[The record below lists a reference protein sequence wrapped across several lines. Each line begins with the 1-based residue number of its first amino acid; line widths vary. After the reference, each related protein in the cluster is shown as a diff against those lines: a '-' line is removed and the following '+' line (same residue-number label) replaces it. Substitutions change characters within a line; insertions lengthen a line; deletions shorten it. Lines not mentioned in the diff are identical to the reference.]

1 MTGTVSRVVK
11 RSKRL
16 MKKSTDEEA
25 RSSTLVDVPR
35 DGNCLF
41 SCICVATFK
50 SNDAQMTNLVRK
62 TAVQYII
69 SNWDDFKETV
79 VVHNTPTKEEYGQEC
94 CFWRQS

>member
-1 MTGTVSRVVK
+1 
-11 RSKRL
+11 